1 MSITRLVWHE
11 GQRYTGIDSWGNA
24 VVPINGEREEGTG
37 AKPSDLLPIS
47 LAACAAYTMVQIL
60 TKQRQT
66 WGSLEARVESL
77 QADEAPW
84 GFRRIAITYRFSGP
98 IDRDKAQKALDLAH
112 SKYCA
117 VAASLDPAIETI
129 FTVE

>member
-1 MSITRLVWHE
+1 MGTTKLTWHE

-24 VVPINGEREEGTG
+24 VVPINGERDEGTG

-60 TKQRQT
+60 TKQRQS
-66 WGSLEARVESL
+66 WESLEAEIDSVQDR
-77 QADEAPW
+77 EAPW
-84 GFRRIAITYRFSGP
+84 AFRRIDVTFRFGGEV
-98 IDRDKAQKALDLAH
+98 DQVKAQKALDLAH

-117 VAASLDPAIETI
+117 VASSLDPSVETS
-129 FTVE
+129 FTVV